1 MIIKILRLIVLFSLI
16 ISCGFKVINEN
27 QLRNFDIVDVITSGD
42 NRINF
47 LLKKNLKNNKDRFN
61 NKIKLNL
68 ETNKL
73 KEIKEKNIKN
83 EITKY
88 SISIKTKINY
98 TIIGSREKGSFI
110 ISKKGNYNIAS
121 QYSQTITNEKNL
133 INALTEQVEKD
144 IIARLS
150 NIIND
155 L

>member
-16 ISCGFKVINEN
+16 ISCGFKVINKN

-47 LLKKNLKNNKDRFN
+47 LLKKNLKSNKDRFN

-68 ETNKL
+68 ETDKL
-73 KEIKEKNIKN
+73 KKIKEKNIKN

-88 SISIKTKINY
+88 SINIKTKINY
-98 TIIGSREKGSFI
+98 SIVGSPNEGSFV
-110 ISKKGNYNIAS
+110 ISKSGNYSLAS

-133 INALTEQVEKD
+133 INSLTKQVEEE
-144 IIARLS
+144 IITRLI
-150 NIIND
+150 NVIND

>member
-1 MIIKILRLIVLFSLI
+1 MIIKILRILVLIPLLI
-16 ISCGFKVINEN
+16 GCGFKVINEN
-27 QLRNFDIVDVITSGD
+27 QLRNFDIVNVISTGD

-47 LLKKNLKNNKDRFN
+47 LLKKNLKSNKDRYS
-61 NKIKLNL
+61 NKIELNL

-98 TIIGSREKGSFI
+98 NIVGSQKEGSFI

-121 QYSQTITNEKNL
+121 QYSQTITNENNL
-133 INALTEQVEKD
+133 VNSLTGQIEED
-144 IIARLS
+144 IINRLI

>member
-1 MIIKILRLIVLFSLI
+1 M
-16 ISCGFKVINEN
+16 
-27 QLRNFDIVDVITSGD
+27 
-42 NRINF
+42 
-47 LLKKNLKNNKDRFN
+47 
-61 NKIKLNL
+61 NL
-68 ETNKL
+68 ETDKL

-88 SISIKTKINY
+88 SISVTTKINY
-98 TIIGSREKGSFI
+98 TIIGSLEKGSFI

-133 INALTEQVEKD
+133 INSLTEQVEKD

>member
-16 ISCGFKVINEN
+16 ISCGFKVINKN

-47 LLKKNLKNNKDRFN
+47 LLKKNLKSNKDRFN

-68 ETNKL
+68 ETDKL

-88 SISIKTKINY
+88 SISVTTKINY
-98 TIIGSREKGSFI
+98 TIIGSLEKGSFI

-133 INALTEQVEKD
+133 INSLTEQVEKD

>member
-16 ISCGFKVINEN
+16 ISCGFKVINKN

-47 LLKKNLKNNKDRFN
+47 LLKKNLKSNKDRFN

-68 ETNKL
+68 ETDKL

-88 SISIKTKINY
+88 SISLQLKL
-98 TIIGSREKGSFI
+98 IILLVGSLEKGSFI
-110 ISKKGNYNIAS
+110 ISKK
-121 QYSQTITNEKNL
+121 E
-133 INALTEQVEKD
+133 
-144 IIARLS
+144 IIILPPIS
-150 NIIND
+150 PKQ
-155 L
+155 

>member
-47 LLKKNLKNNKDRFN
+47 LLKKNLKSNKDRFN

-73 KEIKEKNIKN
+73 KKIKEKNIKN

>member
-1 MIIKILRLIVLFSLI
+1 MIIKILRFIVLFSLI
-16 ISCGFKVINEN
+16 ISCGFKVINKY

-47 LLKKNLKNNKDRFN
+47 LLKKNLKSNKDRFN

-68 ETNKL
+68 ETDKL

-88 SISIKTKINY
+88 SISIKTKINF
-98 TIIGSREKGSFI
+98 TIVGSQEKGSFVV
-110 ISKKGNYNIAS
+110 SKIGNYNIAS

-133 INALTEQVEKD
+133 INSLTEQVEKD

>member
-1 MIIKILRLIVLFSLI
+1 MIIKILRVLVFFPLLV
-16 ISCGFKVINEN
+16 SCGFKVINEN
-27 QLRNFDIVDVITSGD
+27 QLRNFDIVDVITTGD

-47 LLKKNLKNNKDRFN
+47 LLKKNLKNDKDKFS

-68 ETNKL
+68 ETDKL

-88 SISIKTKINY
+88 SIIIKTNVKY
-98 TIIGSREKGSFI
+98 TIVESQISGSFI
-110 ISKKGNYNIAS
+110 LTNKGNFNIAS

-133 INALTEQVEKD
+133 ITSLTEQIKDD
-144 IIARLS
+144 IITKLI